1 MTKTKNVLL
10 GVTTTALTLVL
21 AGCNSTNNYSNNNQ
35 YSNGSIP
42 PQPTDASCRNWDWD
56 SDDGLWECD
65 DQNSSHFGHYY
76 YGGSYYRSVNGLL
89 NSAAGNS
96 YRNSSPAF
104 NKGTG
109 TTSTPSYSNSGTSNN
124 SSQSSSFGS
133 TKSSSG
139 FGSGS
144 SSSGS

>member
-21 AGCNSTNNYSNNNQ
+21 AGCNSTNNYSSSNQ

-42 PQPTDASCRNWDWD
+42 PQPTDASCRDWDWD

-65 DQNSSHFGHYY
+65 DRTSGNYGHYY
-76 YGGSYYRSVNGLL
+76 YGGSYYKSVNGLL
-89 NSAAGNS
+89 NSSAGDS
-96 YRNSSPAF
+96 YRKNSPAF
-104 NKGTG
+104 YNGNG
-109 TTSTPSYSNSGTSNN
+109 TTSTSTYSNSGTTNNSNN
-124 SSQSSSFGS
+124 SSSFSS

-144 SSSGS
+144 SSSGG